1 MKFLKNLKYFDTVRW
16 KRTPAF
22 KHVLLVFEDFA
33 AVVCENCFFYI
44 ITRHSDYSLH
54 ISINFTINFVVH
66 CTDIIFK
73 ILIYCPCLITKGSR
87 GAL

>member
-1 MKFLKNLKYFDTVRW
+1 MKFLKNLKYFEAIRW

-22 KHVLLVFEDFA
+22 KHVLSEDFV
-33 AVVCENCFFYI
+33 AVVCENVFFYI

-54 ISINFTINFVVH
+54 ISINFTISFVVH